1 MEVVVLLEKGGPPLG
16 LVLLSSGPEL
26 ELGQDVLMGRGA
38 EPTPQLPSPR
48 TSLGTHGLFLFLF
61 FFFFGFPL
69 VYGVPRPGIRSKP
82 EVQPA
87 LQLRQPQ
94 ILEPTVLG

>member
-38 EPTPQLPSPR
+38 ESAASQTGKQ
-48 TSLGTHGLFLFLF
+48 GT
-61 FFFFGFPL
+61 
-69 VYGVPRPGIRSKP
+69 RPGERGAP
-82 EVQPA
+82 HFTYRTGAPA
-87 LQLRQPQ
+87 
-94 ILEPTVLG
+94 